1 MIMVNILK
9 KLLSKYFRSAV
20 PLMAV
25 LCCFS
30 SCANKASVNGGF
42 LGEKLVDD
50 NKLSISQ
57 QKEFSIP
64 ETPAKK
70 GVVSFQEKLLQNA
83 EKDEQF
89 NKKEKYAGDD
99 IDEDLEI
106 SIDFDEATIGDV
118 LDTFSEL
125 IGMNLILGPNIQG
138 KITVKT
144 HKKFKLNN
152 AFKILH
158 SILEVNGLT
167 TVKSGDFYKVVPISQ
182 AKQYPIEMYIGK
194 SPNKLDDIERII
206 TQIIPLENIPVG
218 DIVKVIQPLI
228 SKGGSIITHKDTNIL
243 ILNDLSSNIKRL
255 MRIINLLDVP
265 SEMSDESRVYVYY
278 VRNKKATEL
287 STTLNSIY
295 KKKKRK
301 KNLPIKSR
309 TSTARKGKG
318 ARTNRTVVSS
328 SPSLSEIEGEVS
340 FVADKE
346 INALIIKTTPRIY
359 PAVLRVIGK
368 LDIMPRQVLI
378 EVLIADITLND
389 NLDLGTTLG
398 QRKVG
403 VRSNKDA
410 IQLLGLGGKSGTVSD
425 LVGGAISAG
434 LSYAIGEKDEFLAM
448 VTALANK
455 GKAKVLASPHLVT
468 TDNKAASV
476 SFGEQIPIS
485 TSTLPQSST
494 GGAVTQQITTSVQYK
509 DVSTK
514 LEVTPNI
521 NQNGQVSMEVNQEIS
536 ELGTCD
542 RSNFNQCPINKRSLK
557 TTVVVQSGKTLVL
570 GGLIKETKT
579 KNQTGVPFLM
589 DIPIIGRLFSSSSW
603 SLNRSEVVLLITPHV
618 ISNKTDVDVITES
631 FKKRV
636 DRFLGT
642 KYKRGERQ
650 IIEKL
655 EKIVP
660 SD

>member
-9 KLLSKYFRSAV
+9 KLLSKYLTNTLLF
-20 PLMAV
+20 MAA
-25 LCCFS
+25 LCCLS
-30 SCANKASVNGGF
+30 SCASKASVNPSF
-42 LGEKLVDD
+42 LGNKLVDD
-50 NKLSISQ
+50 DRLSISHQ
-57 QKEFSIP
+57 EEFSIP
-64 ETPAKK
+64 KAPQKK
-70 GVVSFQEKLLQNA
+70 GAMSFQEKLLQNA
-83 EKDEQF
+83 GKDKLF
-89 NKKEKYAGDD
+89 NKKEKYAGGDLDD
-99 IDEDLEI
+99 ELEI
-106 SIDFDEATIGDV
+106 SIDFDEVSVRDV

-144 HKKFKLNN
+144 HKKFKLKN

-167 TVKSGDFYKVVPISQ
+167 TVKAGDFYKIVPIAQ
-182 AKQYPIEMYIGK
+182 AKQYPVEMHIGK
-194 SPNKLDDIERII
+194 SFKKLDDIERVI

-218 DIVKVIQPLI
+218 DIVKIIQPLM

-243 ILNDLSSNIKRL
+243 ILNDLSSNIRRL
-255 MRIINLLDVP
+255 IRIVNLLDVP

-278 VRNKKATEL
+278 VRNKKASDL

-301 KNLPIKSR
+301 KNIPIKNRSKN
-309 TSTARKGKG
+309 TRKKDL
-318 ARTNRTVVSS
+318 RSVISS

-359 PAVLRVIGK
+359 PAVLRVISK

-389 NLDLGTTLG
+389 NLDLGTSLAN
-398 QRKVG
+398 QDVG
-403 VRSNKDA
+403 LNGNKN
-410 IQLLGLGGKSGTVSD
+410 ITRRVGIGGSDVELNTIMEGVISG
-425 LVGGAISAG
+425 G
-434 LSYAIGEKDEFLAM
+434 LSYAIGEKDKFLSM
-448 VTALANK
+448 ITALAKK

-468 TDNKAASV
+468 TDNKVASV
-476 SFGEQIPIS
+476 SFGEQIPIPTNAIS
-485 TSTLPQSST
+485 GAT
-494 GGAVTQQITTSVQYK
+494 GGTNNTNIIQTSIQYK

-521 NQNGQVSMEVNQEIS
+521 NRNGQVNMEVNQEIS
-536 ELGTCD
+536 ELGVCD
-542 RSNFNQCPINKRSLK
+542 RSNFSQCAINKRTLK
-557 TTVVVQSGKTLVL
+557 TTVVVQSGQTLVL

-579 KNQTGVPFLM
+579 KSQSGVPFIM

-603 SLNRSEVVLLITPHV
+603 TLNRSEVVLLITPHV
-618 ISNKTDVDVITES
+618 ISNKGDVDVITES

-636 DRFLGT
+636 DRFLGN
-642 KYKRGERQ
+642 KYKHGEEE
-650 IIEKL
+650 IIKKL

-660 SD
+660 GD